1 MDYNFI
7 QARRRQKSSNEL
19 FQLKHYAQ
27 DRILS
32 QML

>member
-7 QARRRQKSSNEL
+7 QVRRRQKSSNEL
-19 FQLKHYAQ
+19 LQLKHYAQ